1 MPLYTVLEDYSTDEL
16 WPYIHQFD
24 CKNQIE
30 AYKTW
35 VNHFDDQSKKW
46 IWLKS
51 KLYLK
56 QKAKEWFNILSID
69 NTINVFIESFVLRR
83 FFLIVNAIKTDSN
96 SSPQFYTLFF
106 MYNWGSFIS
115 QFQWKMEDTLI
126 KKVYNGEYN
135 DLIWK
140 ENSKKL
146 INIVNKEQRFTKQGK
161 NIWTLSFVFNKKRLN
176 IIIIWTVKNK

>member
-69 NTINVFIESFVLRR
+69 NWHI
-83 FFLIVNAIKTDSN
+83 
-96 SSPQFYTLFF
+96 
-106 MYNWGSFIS
+106 
-115 QFQWKMEDTLI
+115 
-126 KKVYNGEYN
+126 
-135 DLIWK
+135 
-140 ENSKKL
+140 
-146 INIVNKEQRFTKQGK
+146 
-161 NIWTLSFVFNKKRLN
+161 
-176 IIIIWTVKNK
+176 